1 MKRFHALHALIVAAG
16 VVSAACI
23 SSTAFGA
30 PSPGDGPILI
40 AQLPEKPRVKRYEL
54 RYKMNRGDVLR
65 YEDTQDVSIVGIA
78 DKTTEKVQA
87 KTESVK
93 SWKVTDVLANG
104 EIEFMNVV
112 ERVHMYNQLPDRKP
126 TEYDSARDKVPPAGY
141 EDSAKRIGVPLSVMR
156 ITPQG
161 KIVSREMRIHG
172 KDVEEDAPIVLRLP
186 ENPVAIGDTWDEPF
200 ELKLEVQKGQI
211 KPIQTRW
218 HHKLINEKD
227 GIATIEVTYQVL
239 TPTDAA
245 IELQLVQRMMS
256 GTVEFDIDK
265 GRIINRQL
273 GADKRILGF
282 AGPTSSMQYVM
293 KMQEKLLGDTSAT
306 ASNKT
311 KSGKPSRPTQTASR
325 QKTVPQQDK
334 SYRR

>member
-1 MKRFHALHALIVAAG
+1 MKRFHAFHALVAVTSIFA
-16 VVSAACI
+16 AACI
-23 SSTAFGA
+23 SSRAFSA

-40 AQLPEKPRVKRYEL
+40 AQLPEKPRVKKYDL

-65 YEDTQDVSIVGIA
+65 YEDSQDVSIVGIA
-78 DKTTEKVQA
+78 EKTTEKVQA

-104 EIEFMNVV
+104 DIEFMNVV
-112 ERVHMYNQLPDRKP
+112 ESVHMYNQLPDRKP
-126 TEYDSARDKVPPAGY
+126 TEYDSTRDKVPPAGY
-141 EDSAKRIGVPLSVMR
+141 EDSAKRIGIPLSVMR

-161 KIVSREMRIHG
+161 KIVSREMRVHG

-186 ENPVAIGDTWDEPF
+186 ENPVAIGETWDEPF
-200 ELKLEVQKGQI
+200 ELKIEVQKGQI

-256 GTVEFDIDK
+256 GTVEFDIEK

-273 GADKRILGF
+273 DADKRILGF

-293 KMQEKLLGDTSAT
+293 KMQEKLLADTSAT
-306 ASNKT
+306 ASNKAKIS
-311 KSGKPSRPTQTASR
+311 KSSHPTQTANR
-325 QKTVPQQDK
+325 QKAVQQQDK
-334 SYRR
+334 TYRR